1 MKKKIDIIVVS
12 RADLYPLINLINKKS
27 KSISYRTILTGSLLT
42 KNQIKSCKDIKTKYS
57 KIYFFK
63 Q

>member
-12 RADLYPLINLINKKS
+12 RADLYPLINLINKKN

-42 KNQIKSCKDIKTKYS
+42 KIR
-57 KIYFFK
+57 
-63 Q
+63 